1 MPEIDWAN
9 AALVEANSKLKN
21 IEATIRNAPGNPL
34 LEPSLPSLYAAK
46 QAIEGQKENIKSAL
60 PETQKLTHNLYL
72 YLQTPADVLHLL
84 QNDFD
89 GINVRS
95 RFKQLRESFQFIVD
109 YNENY
114 LSLSDPGR
122 KYKALDAIASS
133 DLPQGSSAS
142 IDDT

>member
-1 MPEIDWAN
+1 MQ
-9 AALVEANSKLKN
+9 LK
-21 IEATIRNAPGNPL
+21 
-34 LEPSLPSLYAAK
+34 SH
-46 QAIEGQKENIKSAL
+46 EGQKKTSNLHWE
-60 PETQKLTHNLYL
+60 ETQKLTHNLYL

-122 KYKALDAIASS
+122 KYKAGCDCEL
-133 DLPQGSSAS
+133 
-142 IDDT
+142 